1 MSGQTA
7 YRADIAAISNAN
19 PCVVTTTEVNSYATN
34 QFVRLTDLNGV
45 MPTPRGEDQ
54 LNNMKFRITVI
65 DTTNFSLQDP
75 ITFKN
80 IDSTNYTPYV
90 EGGYV
95 NLVQSE
101 FIYNGD

>member
-19 PCVVTTTEVNSYATN
+19 PCVVTTTEANSYATN
-34 QFVRLTDLNGV
+34 RFIRLTDLNGV

-54 LNNMKFRITVI
+54 LNNKKFRIIVI

-90 EGGYV
+90 EAGYA
-95 NLVQSE
+95 NLVQTE
-101 FIYNGD
+101 FIYN